1 MTGGVLVGEIAHIQ
15 GPLPASPRF
24 NPDMTN
30 EQRREYENL
39 LMLCGTHHT
48 IIDTAV
54 DEWSVSKLQDLK
66 SSHEARATVISPAVQ
81 DMGASAPVLPI
92 EAMVIAG
99 PPFVGREI
107 EMQGV
112 AAALGAAG
120 AGTVTS
126 SRVNIK
132 TKLVMVRVSP

>member
-92 EAMVIAG
+92 EAMVNRWSAVCRSRDRNARRCGGTGRGWRRDGDVVAG
-99 PPFVGREI
+99 QHQDKIGHW
-107 EMQGV
+107 
-112 AAALGAAG
+112 
-120 AGTVTS
+120 
-126 SRVNIK
+126 
-132 TKLVMVRVSP
+132 